1 MKPTALETT
10 LPAYPEISIV
20 YNFSPE
26 TADTRDNPGTNAEV
40 EIESIKIGDFDLLD
54 FLDSYSAD
62 SVLDAIRDHLL
73 DLGDTEL
80 DARADYLRDA
90 ARDDRLESESTSS

>member
-1 MKPTALETT
+1 MKSTALETT

-20 YNFSPE
+20 YTYSPE

-54 FLDSYSAD
+54 FLESYSAND
-62 SVLDAIRDHLL
+62 VIESITDHLL
-73 DLGDTEL
+73 SLGDTEL

-90 ARDDRLESESTSS
+90 ARDDLLESESTAS